1 MTKLKLR
8 KGSSSLLVI
17 LLVVTMVVFGVL
29 AMMSS
34 YSGLKMAKKNAQWTS
49 EYYELEA
56 NAEILVYDIKNI
68 LQDSLSTSN
77 LSQAVYWTNVNNGLS
92 QIVNSQVTLNS
103 KNDQII
109 IVGDFKNASGD
120 RFVTEIL
127 VKYPNSLFSTNLLS
141 YKESSNLLDIKKWQL
156 VPREVEY
163 DNIIEFKDLEVDIE
177 ND

>member
-68 LQDSLSTSN
+68 LQESVSKTN
-77 LSQAVYWTNVNNGLS
+77 LSEQEYWAEINNKLEQMANSEVTINARNNG
-92 QIVNSQVTLNS
+92 ITV
-103 KNDQII
+103 
-109 IVGDFKNASGD
+109 VGDFKNENGD
-120 RFVTEIL
+120 RFVAELI
-127 VKYPNSLFSTNLLS
+127 VKYPNLLAS
-141 YKESSNLLDIKKWQL
+141 DEKLSFKDSSNLLDIKKWQL
-156 VPREVEY
+156 VPRDVEY